1 MSEAFHDATTP
12 RSTSLGTWHRGVV
25 QRLTAID
32 TLIFGFLAIS
42 SSVVRTPSRG
52 DTAMTKR
59 SQEGNTANARNGD
72 LPLNGPTPRT
82 AIEGMIDG
90 LSQTRSS
97 LPLATNLA
105 PFKPLHQ
112 AGLTPMVKGYGGPDP
127 ALPPGNSTIKRIAL
141 VKIVGASS

>member
-1 MSEAFHDATTP
+1 MLYRDVSP
-12 RSTSLGTWHRGVV
+12 RIHSL
-25 QRLTAID
+25 ID
-32 TLIFGFLAIS
+32 DHVELAGMN
-42 SSVVRTPSRG
+42 PF
-52 DTAMTKR
+52 A
-59 SQEGNTANARNGD
+59 
-72 LPLNGPTPRT
+72 PPR
-82 AIEGMIDG
+82 AAVEGMIDG

-112 AGLTPMVKGYGGPDP
+112 AGLTPIVKGYGGPDP